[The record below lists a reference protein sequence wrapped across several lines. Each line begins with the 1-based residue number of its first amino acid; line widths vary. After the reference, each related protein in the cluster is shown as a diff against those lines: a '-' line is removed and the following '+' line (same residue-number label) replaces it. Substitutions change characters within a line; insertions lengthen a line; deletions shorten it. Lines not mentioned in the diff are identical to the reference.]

1 MIRNYRRGSDAIL
14 RDLHS
19 IMDDLIKERDTARD
33 KHEMGKMEKF
43 NRAINHIADAREELM
58 KPNVTKR

>member
-1 MIRNYRRGSDAIL
+1 MRNYKRSSDAIL
-14 RDLHS
+14 RDLRS

-33 KHEMGKMEKF
+33 KQEMGKMEKF

>member
-1 MIRNYRRGSDAIL
+1 MRNYRRSSDAIL
-14 RDLHS
+14 RDLRS

-33 KHEMGKMEKF
+33 KQEMGKMEKF

>member
-1 MIRNYRRGSDAIL
+1 MRYYRKSSDAIL

-19 IMDDLIKERDTARD
+19 IMDDLIKERDIARD

-43 NRAINHIADAREELM
+43 NHAINHIADAREELM
-58 KPNVTKR
+58 KPNVAKR